1 MGDRVV
7 LGRLERL
14 RVQLAAGFAG
24 RVPDGMLVRVSSLS
38 RDPRAA
44 YAAQRGFV
52 ASLLAAMPAGAR
64 ERLAG
69 KRSA

>member
-1 MGDRVV
+1 
-7 LGRLERL
+7 
-14 RVQLAAGFAG
+14 
-24 RVPDGMLVRVSSLS
+24 MLVRVSSLS

-64 ERLAG
+64 ERLVG